1 MDYICRD
8 KTTKIAFRMK
18 KYYLFLLFAAS
29 CCLPTMATENAVEAE
44 APDYD
49 IEFEAPIPEQDFD
62 ATAINDPDSELMPI
76 TINISGTQV
85 HVANAVGKSLEIYNL
100 AGVRV
105 ASFKID
111 SDDKTV
117 SINLPK
123 GCYIL
128 KVDKVVRKVSL
139 K

>member
-1 MDYICRD
+1 
-8 KTTKIAFRMK
+8 MK

-29 CCLPTMATENAVEAE
+29 CCLPTMATENAVEVE

-49 IEFEAPIPEQDFD
+49 IELEAPVPEQDFD
-62 ATAINDPDSELMPI
+62 ATAISDPESELTPI
-76 TINISGTQV
+76 TINISGSQV
-85 HVANAVGKSLEIYNL
+85 HVANAAGKALEIYNL

>member
-1 MDYICRD
+1 MSE
-8 KTTKIAFRMK
+8 A
-18 KYYLFLLFAAS
+18 
-29 CCLPTMATENAVEAE
+29 PTALEDMTSEIE
-44 APDYD
+44 APDID
-49 IEFEAPIPEQDFD
+49 EE
-62 ATAINDPDSELMPI
+62 INPI
-76 TINISGTQV
+76 TISVNGTQV
-85 HVANAVGKSLEIYNL
+85 HVTNAADKVLEIYNL

-117 SINLPK
+117 NINLNK

-128 KVDKVVRKVSL
+128 KVDKVVRKVSI

>member
-29 CCLPTMATENAVEAE
+29 CSLPTMATENAVEAE